1 MRADRDEKRDF
12 QLLERRKVLLK
23 DFRVHEF
30 TYFVRKK
37 QGRAIQ
43 ENDGQR
49 IISGTEPKRDA
60 KSLNRTVRFKGIPMD
75 YHKNARRHEFPVESG
90 LVKGDEAVTP
100 IEHVRQDHEAAQ
112 RDPLIQPV
120 SRNTVSL
127 TAIGTDKK
135 LCSSGRELQEASITQ
150 VQHPLIDQIQVDVD
164 IAIQSLLA
172 ESCDGRHTRVRG
184 RGGKQHSKLLFLYRL
199 LRGINHF

>member
-1 MRADRDEKRDF
+1 
-12 QLLERRKVLLK
+12 
-23 DFRVHEF
+23 
-30 TYFVRKK
+30 
-37 QGRAIQ
+37 
-43 ENDGQR
+43 
-49 IISGTEPKRDA
+49 
-60 KSLNRTVRFKGIPMD
+60 MD
-75 YHKNARRHEFPVESG
+75 HHNHAWRHEFPVEPG
-90 LVKGDEAVTP
+90 LVKGDEAVAP

-172 ESCDGRHTRVRG
+172 ESCDGGHTGVRG
-184 RGGKQHSKLLFLYRL
+184 RGGKQHSKLLFLYGML
-199 LRGINHF
+199 LRTIHFKPNKINNLQA